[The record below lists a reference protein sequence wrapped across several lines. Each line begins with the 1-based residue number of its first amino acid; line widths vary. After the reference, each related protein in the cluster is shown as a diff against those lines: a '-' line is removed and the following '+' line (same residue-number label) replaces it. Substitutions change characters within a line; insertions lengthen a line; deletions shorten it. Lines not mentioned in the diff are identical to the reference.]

1 MTDSDEH
8 DAMSDTSSEP
18 VRRQSSRVGRRW
30 VVLAVGFLVMALGF
44 GLRNAFSVFY
54 PEIVADFGWSRGG
67 TAAMFSLNIFVYGLL
82 SPVVGSLVHRFKPQV
97 LLSVGIVVIGGG
109 AVLCGF
115 ATSEWHFYL
124 LYGVLVAI
132 GAALIGV
139 TPLATIVTPWFAKN
153 RGLVFSILASGFG
166 VSLVSASLVQYLIS
180 THGWRNAYF
189 ITGVA
194 VITIVVPLTLLFIRR
209 APVVGQGEATAET
222 TERPEDTSPEE
233 HVRWQH
239 GDWSLRQVLKTP
251 QFWMLWLAGFFQIG
265 IAEKIA
271 IAHQVYFFRDA
282 GYSPMDA
289 AMFYSVFGVLFVVG
303 TLASSVSDRL
313 GRERVFLPACGLSIA
328 SVALLFMVRD
338 ATHPWMAS
346 LFAACFGL
354 GLGAMPPA
362 LFASVA
368 DLFHGKSYG
377 SIVGMMVLGVSLGGA
392 VSPWLAGYMHDVTG
406 NYTSSLFLLLAA
418 LVVCGLLF
426 RLVAPARLSPVRG
439 DRS

>member
-1 MTDSDEH
+1 
-8 DAMSDTSSEP
+8 
-18 VRRQSSRVGRRW
+18 
-30 VVLAVGFLVMALGF
+30 
-44 GLRNAFSVFY
+44 
-54 PEIVADFGWSRGG
+54 
-67 TAAMFSLNIFVYGLL
+67 MFSLNIFVYGLL
-82 SPVVGSLVHRFKPQV
+82 SPVVGILVHRFKPQI

-124 LYGVLVAI
+124 LYGLLVAV

-139 TPLATIVTPWFAKN
+139 TPLATIVTPWFARN

-180 THGWRNAYF
+180 TYGWRNAYF
-189 ITGVA
+189 ITGLG
-194 VITIVVPLTLLFIRR
+194 VIAIVVPLTLLFIRR
-209 APVVGQGEATAET
+209 APAIEEREETAQLAEQPGDVV
-222 TERPEDTSPEE
+222 SEE
-233 HVRWQH
+233 HVRWRQ
-239 GDWSLRQVLKTP
+239 GDWSLREVLKTP

-289 AMFYSVFGVLFVVG
+289 AMFYSVFGVFFVVG
-303 TLASSVSDRL
+303 TLGSSASDRV

-328 SVALLFMVRD
+328 SVTLLFFIRD
-338 ATHPWMAS
+338 ATHPWMAN

-362 LFASVA
+362 LFASMA

-377 SIVGMMVLGVSLGGA
+377 ATVGMMVLGVSLGGA

-406 NYTSSLFLLLAA
+406 NYTSSLFLLFTA

-439 DRS
+439 GGR